1 MTICFF
7 FLSISW
13 LLIPPQSFAGST
25 YSRTSLPPVVS
36 KALADQGLP
45 ADSLSVF
52 VQQVSN
58 SRPLLSFGAS
68 TPRNPA
74 STIKLLTTFVAL
86 DELGPAYTWKTEV
99 YISGQIHQGRLDGDL
114 IVKGHGDPFLVTE
127 YLWKLLRGL
136 RDRGLHHIAGD
147 LIVDNSYF
155 ESQGKDATVFD
166 GQLYRTYNAMPDA
179 LLVNFQTIHFNFI
192 PQTESNSVRIIATPR
207 PANLQIKNG
216 LRLTRGPCRG
226 RKYRMGIRV
235 SHLDSGVQVGFSGR
249 YPISCGSH
257 IWNRVVLKP
266 TDMFYGVF
274 KTLWNDMGG
283 ALDGRLRV
291 GSRPEKARLL
301 YTHESRPLAELI
313 RGMNKFSNNVMTR
326 QLLLT
331 LGAEQI
337 DAPGTE
343 PKGIQTIMN
352 WLKAH
357 DLVFSGL
364 VIDNGAGLSRISR
377 ISALS
382 LGRFLLTTFASP
394 YMPEFVSSM
403 PLAGMDGTMKSRF
416 RDGSLAGRLHAKT
429 GSLKDV
435 SALAG
440 FLLSRRGRSY
450 VVVIIQNH
458 PDLNRLEG
466 QAIQDTLLRWVFEQ

>member
-1 MTICFF
+1 M
-7 FLSISW
+7 FLSICW
-13 LLIPPQSFAGST
+13 LLIPPQSLAGST
-25 YSRTSLPPVVS
+25 RSRISLPSVVS
-36 KALADQGLP
+36 KALAKQGLP

-52 VQQVSN
+52 VQESSN
-58 SRPLLSFGAS
+58 SRPLLNFGARI
-68 TPRNPA
+68 PRNPA

-86 DELGPAYTWKTEV
+86 DELGPTYTWKTEV
-99 YISGQIHQGRLDGDL
+99 YISGAIHEGLLDGDL
-114 IVKGHGDPFLVTE
+114 IIKGHGDPFLVTE

-136 RDRGLHHIAGD
+136 RDRGLRRIAGD

-155 ESQGKDATVFD
+155 EPQGKDTMVFD
-166 GQLYRTYNAMPDA
+166 AKPYRTYNATPDA

-192 PQTESNSVRIIATPR
+192 PQTELNGVRIIATPR

-226 RKYRMGIRV
+226 RKYRMGMRV
-235 SHLDSGVQVGFSGR
+235 SQLESGVQVSFSGR
-249 YPISCGSH
+249 YPFSCGSH
-257 IWNRVVLKP
+257 IWNRVVFKP
-266 TDMFYGVF
+266 TDMLYGVF

-283 ALDGRLRV
+283 TLDGRLRV
-291 GSRPEKARLL
+291 GRRPEKAQLF

-343 PKGIQTIMN
+343 PKGIQIIMR

-357 DLVFSGL
+357 DLEFPEL
-364 VIDNGAGLSRISR
+364 VIDNGAGLSRITR

-403 PLAGMDGTMKSRF
+403 PLAGMDGTMKPRF
-416 RDGSLAGRLHAKT
+416 RDGPLAGRLHAKT

-440 FLLSRRGRSY
+440 FLLSRQGRTY
-450 VVVIIQNH
+450 IVVIVQNH
-458 PDLNRLEG
+458 PDLNRLAG
-466 QAIQDTLLRWVFEQ
+466 QAIQDTLLQWVFEQ